1 MGVYVAEFVVFAGV
15 FCTFAVGVLVARLVD
30 GLFVVIVVF
39 VVVVVVDTMAFN
51 VRSADTMITLP
62 VLVVSKS
69 FFVGRYNT
77 THRHQYL
84 RCFTQR

>member
-39 VVVVVVDTMAFN
+39 VVVDTMAF
-51 VRSADTMITLP
+51 RSADTMITLP
-62 VLVVSKS
+62 VLVV

-77 THRHQYL
+77 THLHQYL